1 MIDLHQLDRH
11 RLATSE
17 IAVYGTVGNSGNG
30 IFAFKS
36 RVDHRELRVVA
47 SSGSGWEHVSVS
59 KRSKPPSW
67 AEMEWI
73 KRKFFK
79 PDEVCMQLHV
89 AVEDHISAH
98 PNCLHI
104 WRPLD
109 AEIPLPP
116 KEFVA

>member
-1 MIDLHQLDRH
+1 MIDLHQLDRN
-11 RLATSE
+11 RLARTE
-17 IAVYGTVGNSGNG
+17 IRLYGTVGDDKNG
-30 IFAFKS
+30 LFAFKS
-36 RVDHRELRVVA
+36 PVDGRELHIIA
-47 SSGSGWEHVSVS
+47 SSGFGWEHVSVS
-59 KRSKPPSW
+59 KKAKPPSW
-67 AEMEWI
+67 AEMEWV

-89 AVEDHISAH
+89 AEVDHISAH

-109 AEIPLPP
+109 AAIPLPP